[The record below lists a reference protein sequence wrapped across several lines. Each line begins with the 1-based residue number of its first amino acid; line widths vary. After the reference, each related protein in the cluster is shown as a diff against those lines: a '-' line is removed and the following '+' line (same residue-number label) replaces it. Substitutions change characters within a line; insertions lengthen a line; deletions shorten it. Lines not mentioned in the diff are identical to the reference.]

1 MAVLT
6 ANGFLA
12 ISQLPSV
19 PQPAVVTGT
28 ATLTENVLPLRIW
41 RLQVFEI
48 MLALNGA
55 THPSSS
61 LQKNA
66 FEGFWWGFFCLLC
79 LIFGI
84 CSVRCFDYF
93 FRGLHGER
101 QCLTWFV
108 EGLFSFLKISPQTQA
123 SVLSLLS
130 GRVLTTNPF
139 SF

>member
-28 ATLTENVLPLRIW
+28 ATPIENVLPLRIW

-48 MLALNGA
+48 SLALNGA
-55 THPSSS
+55 TQPSSS
-61 LQKNA
+61 LLKMPQK
-66 FEGFWWGFFCLLC
+66 GFGGVFCLLC

-84 CSVRCFDYF
+84 CLSGFLTIFLGAEWRKAVFNMVC
-93 FRGLHGER
+93 GLA
-101 QCLTWFV
+101 L
-108 EGLFSFLKISPQTQA
+108 
-123 SVLSLLS
+123 LLS
-130 GRVLTTNPF
+130 
-139 SF
+139 